1 MTRTVT
7 FEDPSNLPGAKA
19 LKELGDFCF
28 RKVGGRV
35 LLTNDWGYHATLS
48 EADFETFVQ
57 GRLPRDGAVWL
68 ELKKKGFLRGHRDLK
83 DLAAK
88 FAAHHPYLW
97 KGPSLHIVVVTLRC
111 NLKCVYC
118 HSSVVGEAQRE
129 FDMTLDTA
137 RRSVDMIFESPNP
150 SLMIEFQGGEP
161 MMNWPV
167 VKFVAEYARKKNR
180 TANRQLKLMMVS
192 NLTLLDEEKLAA
204 CADLGISI
212 CTSLDGPASVHDAN
226 RIHLGGNSHAATAR
240 WLERLVKSGTG
251 TGALMTTT
259 RKSLSCAKEIVD
271 EYRRLGLGQI
281 FVRPLHYLGF
291 AKKSWH
297 VIGYE
302 DAEFIAFY
310 RETLDYAI
318 DLNRGG
324 QAFT

>member
-1 MTRTVT
+1 
-7 FEDPSNLPGAKA
+7 
-19 LKELGDFCF
+19 
-28 RKVGGRV
+28 
-35 LLTNDWGYHATLS
+35 
-48 EADFETFVQ
+48 
-57 GRLPRDGAVWL
+57 
-68 ELKKKGFLRGHRDLK
+68 
-83 DLAAK
+83 
-88 FAAHHPYLW
+88 
-97 KGPSLHIVVVTLRC
+97 
-111 NLKCVYC
+111 
-118 HSSVVGEAQRE
+118 
-129 FDMTLDTA
+129 
-137 RRSVDMIFESPNP
+137 
-150 SLMIEFQGGEP
+150 
-161 MMNWPV
+161 
-167 VKFVAEYARKKNR
+167 
-180 TANRQLKLMMVS
+180 
-192 NLTLLDEEKLAA
+192 
-204 CADLGISI
+204 
-212 CTSLDGPASVHDAN
+212 LDGPASVHDAN

-324 QAFT
+324 QAFTEATATMLLRKILLHDDPGYVDLRSPCGATLGQVSYNYDGGVYTCDEGRMIGADGDQTFKIGDVRKDRFADVVNHPGTKACCVASSLEAQPLCHTCTYKPYCGICPVLNYATQDSIWGQMPTNSYCYDFMHIFDALFERLQDPERKKVLESWVGIRPTSLEPSCAGRV